1 MKISLK
7 TNNDKETFEIARS
20 LSPYLK
26 PNTNLL
32 LDGDLAAGKTVFAK
46 GIGLGLNV
54 KDHIKSPSYTL
65 LCMYEGQ
72 LPFFHF
78 DAYNLN
84 GMDDFYDL
92 GFDEYLESN
101 GVALIEWASVI
112 SDNFPYG
119 SIHIQIE
126 KEDDFDKRKIS
137 IESDDDYHKSMLKEW
152 QQHENIGL

>member
-7 TNNDKETFEIARS
+7 TNNDQETFALAKS
-20 LSPYLK
+20 LAPYLK
-26 PNTNLL
+26 ENTNLL

-46 GIGLGLNV
+46 GIGSGLEVN
-54 KDHIKSPSYTL
+54 DHIKSPSYTL
-65 LCMYEGQ
+65 LCMYDGR

-112 SDNFPYG
+112 LDDFPFG
-119 SIHIQIE
+119 SIRIIIE
-126 KEDDFDKRKIS
+126 KEDDFDKRTIS
-137 IESDDDYHKSMLKEW
+137 IFSEDEYHNNMLKEW
-152 QQHENIGL
+152 QQNENIGL